1 MAERERAVTL
11 NMLEQITPLIL
22 TYNEAPNIGRVLE
35 RLEWARDIVVV
46 DSFSDD
52 HTLQIVS
59 AFSQARVFQRKFDS
73 HERQWNFGLKETG
86 ISTEWVMA
94 LDADFILPPE
104 ALEEIQHL
112 HPAKDISGFRAPLTF
127 YVSGRKLRSAICP
140 PLTFLYRRLNAE
152 YLIDGH
158 TQKLRVN
165 GGVDTLRNSI
175 IHDDRKSLARWFS
188 SQKRYQQ
195 LEARKIL
202 STPRSQLDFADR
214 VRRLRVIAPMA
225 ILFYCLIIRG
235 GLLDGWPG
243 IFYASQ
249 RMFTEVLLA
258 LYLIGH
264 DLKVIGK
271 RPATAAGANEPDKR
285 SDKSPVTVGKQPDA
299 VG

>member
-1 MAERERAVTL
+1 
-11 NMLEQITPLIL
+11 MLEQITPLIL

-52 HTLQIVS
+52 DTLQIVS
-59 AFSQARVFQRKFDS
+59 GFSQARVFQRKFDS

-104 ALEEIQHL
+104 ALAEIERLQ
-112 HPAKDISGFRAPLTF
+112 PAKEISGFRAPLTF

-140 PLTFLYRRLNAE
+140 PLTVLYRRLHAE

-158 TQKLRVN
+158 TQKLSVN
-165 GGVDTLRNSI
+165 GRVETLRNAL

-214 VRRLRVIAPMA
+214 VRQLRVVAPLA
-225 ILFYCLIIRG
+225 IVFYCLIIRG
-235 GLLDGWPG
+235 GLLDGRAGW
-243 IFYASQ
+243 FYSLQ
-249 RMFTEVLLA
+249 RMAAELMLSLFLLE
-258 LYLIGH
+258 H
-264 DLKVIGK
+264 DLRFRRIDDE
-271 RPATAAGANEPDKR
+271 RETRAAELIDLEDR
-285 SDKSPVTVGKQPDA
+285 T
-299 VG
+299 